1 MHCKEIFFHHR
12 EIVKILSEKCGMGE
26 KEVRESY
33 EEFLI
38 KYPEGEISKEEYIGS
53 MKVGIGCKQET
64 DTIKKLLI
72 SKHFRTVS

>member
-1 MHCKEIFFHHR
+1 MHNKEICFHHR
-12 EIVKILSEKCGMGE
+12 EIVKILSEKCGLGE

-53 MKVGIGCKQET
+53 MKVEIGRQQAT
-64 DTIKKLLI
+64 DKIQKLILEQ
-72 SKHFRTVS
+72 SHS

>member
-1 MHCKEIFFHHR
+1 MHCKEICFHHR
-12 EIVKILSEKCGMGE
+12 EIVKILSEKCGLGE

-53 MKVGIGCKQET
+53 MKV
-64 DTIKKLLI
+64 
-72 SKHFRTVS
+72 